1 MVRRSRKVI
10 WSDDALNGRI
20 QILEYWK
27 NRNKSTAYSKK
38 LDKLF
43 VKKLSEIADYPFI
56 GRITNMEHVRTVVV
70 RDCLLVYKILE
81 DTILVLSVWE
91 GHQNPDNFTF

>member
-1 MVRRSRKVI
+1 MVSATRKVI
-10 WSDDALNGRI
+10 WSNESRQQRLEIYKYWNG
-20 QILEYWK
+20 
-27 NRNKSTAYSKK
+27 RNKSTRYSCK
-38 LDKLF
+38 LRDLFNDKMQQVAERPL
-43 VKKLSEIADYPFI
+43 I

-91 GHQNPDNFTF
+91 GHQNPENFKF